1 MKQKSKNRFFAALL
15 AAAMMFQLLPLM
27 VFADEGST
35 YQEGTPAS
43 VTNKRTG
50 EEYDSL
56 RTALEAAEDNDTI
69 QLGAGTYFMYDK
81 DHTHTVKDFKV
92 NGIDGKH
99 LTLEGSGIGVTTW
112 QMHLSLDNYYF
123 SYDNCFR
130 DADTIT
136 FKNMTLEAQKE
147 TGNPYADYRGFG
159 GIAHTVVDNCEV
171 NGKTAFWGEE
181 TAKFINTTF
190 NAATRNGSDPD
201 YSLWTYITK
210 EWTFDNC
217 TFNAKGKVINVW
229 KDYGAATHD
238 IIVNFNNC
246 TVDSTTN
253 KYSALIVDDS
263 NMGSYKYIIHISDSD
278 NVKAAINKYTCS
290 QVYGVKE
297 GCGNQ
302 TEIYVEDKGQEVCV
316 WKNGELQTHKY
327 SDGEKDKAYNITYSS
342 NPNGWVEEEDG
353 HYKRHVIKT
362 CKYCGYKEEKDE
374 IGYKLAYELNGGEAA
389 EGEDYAEKIVAENET
404 VTLAAAPSRE
414 GFNFL
419 GWEDENGNR
428 YDAAAATKLTA
439 NTKLTAQWGEVPPA
453 VPDISD
459 GGGKEITTVIVAA
472 GTTVIGYYAGTGLL
486 MHYYGLPYWPKNRS
500 ELALMLWE
508 DADRPMPE
516 STLLYPDVGQEE
528 QDMDLQYAARWAME
542 NELIPDLN
550 WDDSLTEEEMKF
562 YPNYAVSRARALH
575 AWRKAQQLKQD
586 A

>member
-1 MKQKSKNRFFAALL
+1 MKQKKQNRILAALL
-15 AAAMMFQLLPLM
+15 AVAMMFQMLPM
-27 VFADEGST
+27 MAF
-35 YQEGTPAS
+35 
-43 VTNKRTG
+43 
-50 EEYDSL
+50 
-56 RTALEAAEDNDTI
+56 AAEDTPLAEGQAKIERTGTTYTSLRAAAEAAQDGDTI
-69 QLGAGTYFMYDK
+69 KLGAGEYFLYDESTK
-81 DHTHTVKDFKV
+81 FNQVQ
-92 NGIDGKH
+92 GIENKH
-99 LTLEGSGIGVTTW
+99 LTFEGSGIDVTIW
-112 QMHLSLDNYYF
+112 KMHLTLDLNYF
-123 SYDNCFR
+123 SYDNCFEG
-130 DADTIT
+130 ADTIT
-136 FKNMTLEAQKE
+136 FKNMTLEAQME
-147 TGNPYADYRGFG
+147 TGNSYADYRGFG
-159 GIAHTVVDNCEV
+159 GIAHTVVENCEV

-190 NAATRNGSDPD
+190 NAATRNGSEPD

-217 TFNAKGKVINVW
+217 IFNAKGKVINVW

-327 SDGEKDKAYNITYSS
+327 SDGEKDIAYNITYSSS

-374 IGYKLAYELNGGEAA
+374 TGYKLAYELNGGEPA
-389 EGEDYAEKIVAENET
+389 EGADYTEKIVPENEK
-404 VTLAAAPSRE
+404 VTLAAAPTKE
-414 GFNFL
+414 GYFFHYWDGAEGNFY
-419 GWEDENGNR
+419 GDS
-428 YDAAAATKLTA
+428 ATIKMTA
-439 NTKLTAQWGEVPPA
+439 NTKLTAQWGEEPPE
-453 VPDISD
+453 VPDTPE
-459 GGGKEITTVIVAA
+459 GPGCCGEVTAVIIAA
-472 GTTVIGYYAGTGLL
+472 GTTVVGYYAGTELL
-486 MHYYGLPYWPKNRS
+486 RNCYGLPYWPRNRS

-516 STLLYPDVGQEE
+516 STLLYPDIGQEE
-528 QDMDLQYAARWAME
+528 KDMDLQHAARWAME

-550 WDDSLTEEEMKF
+550 WDSRKPEEEQKF
-562 YPNYAVSRARALH
+562 FPHYAVSRARALH
-575 AWRKAQQLKQD
+575 AWQKAQQLKQD

>member
-1 MKQKSKNRFFAALL
+1 MKQKKHNRILAALL
-15 AAAMMFQLLPLM
+15 AVAMMFQMLPM
-27 VFADEGST
+27 MAF
-35 YQEGTPAS
+35 
-43 VTNKRTG
+43 
-50 EEYDSL
+50 
-56 RTALEAAEDNDTI
+56 AAEDKPLEKGQAKIERTGTTYTSLRAAAEAAQDGDTI
-69 QLGAGTYFMYDK
+69 KLGAGEYFLYDESTK
-81 DHTHTVKDFKV
+81 FNQVQ
-92 NGIDGKH
+92 GIENKH
-99 LTLEGSGIGVTTW
+99 LTFEGSGIDVTIW
-112 QMHLSLDNYYF
+112 KMHLTLDLNYF
-123 SYDNCFR
+123 SYDNCFEG
-130 DADTIT
+130 ADTIT
-136 FKNMTLEAQKE
+136 FKNMTLEAQME
-147 TGNPYADYRGFG
+147 TGNSYADYRGFG
-159 GIAHTVVDNCEV
+159 GIAHTVVENCEV

-190 NAATRNGSDPD
+190 NAATRNGSEPD

-327 SDGEKDKAYNITYSS
+327 SDGEKDIAYNITYSS
-342 NPNGWVEEEDG
+342 SNPNGWVEEDG

-374 IGYKLAYELNGGEAA
+374 TGYKLEYDLNGGDPA
-389 EGEDYAEKIVAENET
+389 EGADDETYKEKIVPENEK
-404 VTLAAAPSRE
+404 VELAPAPTKKGYFFHYWDGTE
-414 GFNFL
+414 GNFY
-419 GWEDENGNR
+419 GDS
-428 YDAAAATKLTA
+428 ATIKMTA
-439 NTKLTAQWGEVPPA
+439 NTKLTAQWGEEPPE
-453 VPDISD
+453 VPDTPE
-459 GGGKEITTVIVAA
+459 GPGCCGEITGVIIAA
-472 GTTVIGYYAGTGLL
+472 GTTVIGYYAGTELL
-486 MHYYGLPYWPKNRS
+486 RNCYGLPYWPRNRS

-516 STLLYPDVGQEE
+516 STLLYPDIGQEE
-528 QDMDLQYAARWAME
+528 EDMDLQHAARWAME

-550 WDDSLTEEEMKF
+550 WDDSRTEEEMKF
-562 YPNYAVSRARALH
+562 YPTYAVSRARALY
-575 AWRKAQQLKQD
+575 AWRKAQKLKQD

>member
-1 MKQKSKNRFFAALL
+1 MKQKKQNRILAALL
-15 AAAMMFQLLPLM
+15 AVAMMFQMLPM
-27 VFADEGST
+27 MAF
-35 YQEGTPAS
+35 
-43 VTNKRTG
+43 
-50 EEYDSL
+50 
-56 RTALEAAEDNDTI
+56 AAEDTPLAEGQAKIERTGTTYTSLRAAAEAAQDGDTI
-69 QLGAGTYFMYDK
+69 KLGAGEYFLYDESTK
-81 DHTHTVKDFKV
+81 FNQVQ
-92 NGIDGKH
+92 GIENKH
-99 LTLEGSGIGVTTW
+99 LTFEGSGIDVTIW
-112 QMHLSLDNYYF
+112 KMHLTLDLNYF
-123 SYDNCFR
+123 SYDNCFEG
-130 DADTIT
+130 ADTIT
-136 FKNMTLEAQKE
+136 FKNMTLEAQME
-147 TGNPYADYRGFG
+147 TGNSYADYRGFG
-159 GIAHTVVDNCEV
+159 GIAHTVVENCEV

-190 NAATRNGSDPD
+190 NAATRNGSEPD

-327 SDGEKDKAYNITYSS
+327 SDGEKDIAYNITYSSS

-374 IGYKLAYELNGGEAA
+374 TGYKLAYELNGGVPAA
-389 EGEDYAEKIVAENET
+389 GEDYAEKIVAENET
-404 VTLAAAPSRE
+404 VKLAAAPAPAQE
-414 GFNFL
+414 GVYFL
-419 GWEDENGNR
+419 GWDDGKGKQYNA
-428 YDAAAATKLTA
+428 DAPITLTA
-439 NTKLTAQWGEVPPA
+439 NTTLTAQWGEVPPV
-453 VPDISD
+453 VPDTPD

-575 AWRKAQQLKQD
+575 AWCKAQQLKQD

>member
-1 MKQKSKNRFFAALL
+1 MKQKKQNRILAALL
-15 AAAMMFQLLPLM
+15 AVAMMFQMLPM
-27 VFADEGST
+27 MAF
-35 YQEGTPAS
+35 
-43 VTNKRTG
+43 
-50 EEYDSL
+50 
-56 RTALEAAEDNDTI
+56 AAEDTPLAEGQAKIERTGTTYTSLRAAAEAAQDGDTI
-69 QLGAGTYFMYDK
+69 KLGAGEYFLYDESTK
-81 DHTHTVKDFKV
+81 FNQVQ
-92 NGIDGKH
+92 GIENKH
-99 LTLEGSGIGVTTW
+99 LTFEGSGIDVTIW
-112 QMHLSLDNYYF
+112 KMHLTLDLNYF
-123 SYDNCFR
+123 SYDNCFEG
-130 DADTIT
+130 ADTIT
-136 FKNMTLEAQKE
+136 FKNMTLEAQME
-147 TGNPYADYRGFG
+147 TGNSYADYRGFG
-159 GIAHTVVDNCEV
+159 GIAHTVVENCEV

-190 NAATRNGSDPD
+190 NAATRNGSEPD

-327 SDGEKDKAYNITYSS
+327 SDGEKDIAYNITYSSS

-374 IGYKLAYELNGGEAA
+374 TGYKLAYELNGGVPAA
-389 EGEDYAEKIVAENET
+389 GEDYAEKIVAENET
-404 VTLAAAPSRE
+404 VKLAAAPAPAQE
-414 GFNFL
+414 GVYFL
-419 GWEDENGNR
+419 GWDDGKGKQYNA
-428 YDAAAATKLTA
+428 DAPITLTA
-439 NTKLTAQWGEVPPA
+439 NTTLTAQWGEVPPV
-453 VPDISD
+453 VPDTPD

-575 AWRKAQQLKQD
+575 AWQKAQQLKQD